1 MRGLVMRSMVVAVL
15 LVATPAWA
23 GEKERAAALELVKLV
38 VPADTYAKMIE
49 QLVAAMSEQYR
60 AQGEKLP
67 ADFATKIEAA
77 VKEVIPYNEVLNW
90 TVDIYA
96 ARFTVAELKE
106 IGQFYQ
112 TPVGKKL
119 MALLPEL
126 GAETSKKI
134 TTVLPERLPAAL
146 KKHGLLPD
154 DDAAAPEPAPEAKPA
169 PAKQKK

>member
-1 MRGLVMRSMVVAVL
+1 M
-15 LVATPAWA
+15 
-23 GEKERAAALELVKLV
+23 
-38 VPADTYAKMIE
+38 
-49 QLVAAMSEQYR
+49 
-60 AQGEKLP
+60 
-67 ADFATKIEAA
+67 
-77 VKEVIPYNEVLNW
+77 LNW

-126 GAETSKKI
+126 GSETSKKI

-146 KKHGLLPD
+146 KKFGLLPD
-154 DDAAAPEPAPEAKPA
+154 DDAAAPEPEPA
-169 PAKQKK
+169 PAKAKKK